1 MGAPYRQLE
10 GMSRFDID
18 LALRDGASRL
28 VTRRRAVVVD
38 WHAVYRCCMSATR
51 TQVYLTEEQRA
62 RIDRAAAA
70 RGVTMAEVIRNAI
83 DEYVGDE
90 CDPAATLR
98 ATFGAA
104 PSADSPSRDSWQR
117 G

>member
-1 MGAPYRQLE
+1 
-10 GMSRFDID
+10 
-18 LALRDGASRL
+18 
-28 VTRRRAVVVD
+28 
-38 WHAVYRCCMSATR
+38 MSATR

-70 RGVTMAEVIRNAI
+70 RGVTMAEVIRSAI
-83 DEYVGDE
+83 DEYVSDE
-90 CDPAATLR
+90 CDPAATLT

-104 PSADSPSRDSWQR
+104 PSADLPSRDSWQR